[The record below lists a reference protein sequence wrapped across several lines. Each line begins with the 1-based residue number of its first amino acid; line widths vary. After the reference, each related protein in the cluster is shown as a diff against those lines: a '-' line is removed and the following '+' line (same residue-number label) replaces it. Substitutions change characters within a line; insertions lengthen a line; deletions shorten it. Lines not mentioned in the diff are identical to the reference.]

1 VEFSPGDRIGNYRID
16 CALGRAGSGLLL
28 QAQHLV
34 LPRRAILKIV
44 HTAFATVQA
53 YVVQTLRE
61 ACILEAI
68 AHPGIPIVY
77 EAGLMEDRRPWLAF
91 EASTGPTLDDLLASG
106 ALPLIEV
113 AALLRDVAGILE
125 HTHHRGVIHR
135 GLRPDR
141 IMITPAR
148 RYPLCIPDWSEA
160 LVHDATIP
168 VRQVVPEG
176 SRSYVAPELLR
187 ERAGGPL
194 GLIDG
199 GVDVFALGVIA
210 YRALTG
216 GLPIAPGLGSE
227 PFLPSHERR
236 PDAPRDLAAIID
248 SMRSFDPRGR
258 PSAAEVRASV
268 DWLFAT
274 DSLLQGRGLSGSAG
288 TRDRRRGGADR
299 ATAT

>member
-1 VEFSPGDRIGNYRID
+1 
-16 CALGRAGSGLLL
+16 
-28 QAQHLV
+28 
-34 LPRRAILKIV
+34 
-44 HTAFATVQA
+44 
-53 YVVQTLRE
+53 LRE

-77 EAGLMEDRRPWLAF
+77 ETGLLEDRRPWLAF
-91 EASTGPTLDDLLASG
+91 EASHGPTLDDLLASG
-106 ALPLIEV
+106 AFPLIEV
-113 AALLRDVAGILE
+113 AALLRDVAGVLE

-141 IMITPAR
+141 IVITPAR

-194 GLIDG
+194 GLLDG

-210 YRALTG
+210 HRALTG
-216 GLPIAPGLGSE
+216 GLPIAPGLGAE

-248 SMRSFDPRGR
+248 SMLSFDPLGR
-258 PSAAEVRASV
+258 PSASEVRSGV

-274 DSLLQGRGLSGSAG
+274 DSLLHAPGAATHEASLTVAPVPPSSKDELVQLTQQRLPRPRWTPRTHAIEPAG
-288 TRDRRRGGADR
+288 FHDVPPANDEF
-299 ATAT
+299 TA